1 MDEKVVK
8 YTEDFLSLRSDLN
21 TINDL
26 FLLKNKSIY
35 INPPKIPQA
44 PKKKYKCATLE
55 YKKKYLELFFKSK
68 LNPALFCRLHKI
80 NYRNFKNW
88 LKIVS

>member
-8 YTEDFLSLRSDLN
+8 YTEDFLSLRCDLN
-21 TINDL
+21 NLNDFIL
-26 FLLKNKSIY
+26 IKQKKTVF
-35 INPPKIPQA
+35 PCER
-44 PKKKYKCATLE
+44 KKKYKCASYE
-55 YKKKYLELFFKSK
+55 YKKKYLDLFFKSK

-88 LKIVS
+88 LKNVS